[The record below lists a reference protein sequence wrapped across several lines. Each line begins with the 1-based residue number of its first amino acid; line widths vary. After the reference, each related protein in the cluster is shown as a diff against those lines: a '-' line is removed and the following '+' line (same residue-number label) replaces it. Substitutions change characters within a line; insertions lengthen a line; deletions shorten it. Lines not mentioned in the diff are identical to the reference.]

1 MTLSYIVQVMLA
13 IEKNNNKIKSTNN
26 YFGKNFSHG
35 W

>member
-13 IEKNNNKIKSTNN
+13 IEKNKNKIKSNNN